1 MDVVSICTTVLH
13 SPWLPLAL
21 VVLIA
26 LDAPFPILPSET
38 LLMTGYAA
46 AFADRDL
53 GGVALLVVAA
63 LLGCV
68 AGDLLV
74 HTLGRSSTALVA
86 RHVDR
91 AGPIAQWV
99 TTTTLRRPLVAL
111 VAARFVPSGRL
122 VSTAIAGRVGLP
134 VRRFVPGSLVSS
146 SLWGVYML
154 VAGMLLGPVVADD
167 PLVGLAVGAGMATVT
182 AAAFG
187 IYYRVR
193 MARLRAAALREPAEA
208 AAEYVPA

>member
-1 MDVVSICTTVLH
+1 VDVVSVCTAVLH

-26 LDAPFPILPSET
+26 LDAPFPMLPSET
-38 LLMTGYAA
+38 ILMTGYAA

-53 GGVALLVVAA
+53 GGVALLGLAA

-68 AGDLLV
+68 VGDLLV
-74 HTLGRSSTALVA
+74 HALGRSSTRLVA
-86 RHVDR
+86 RHVGR
-91 AGPIAQWV
+91 AGPIAHWV
-99 TTTTLRRPLVAL
+99 TSTMLTRPLVAL

-134 VRRFVPGSLVSS
+134 VRRFVPCTSASS

-154 VAGMLLGPVVADD
+154 VAGLLLGPVVADS
-167 PLVGLAVGAGMATVT
+167 PLLGLAVGAAMAAGT
-182 AAAFG
+182 ASAFG

-193 MARLRAAALREPAEA
+193 MRRLRRAATAGQPGTADF
-208 AAEYVPA
+208 VTV